1 VHKTIRHDSAEHS
14 ATCHSRKRMQHRGID
29 QVAVEAVLE
38 FGREVFTRG
47 AVIHAIGRR
56 EIEQWNDEGI
66 DLSGYD
72 GIQVVCSHEGSVL
85 TVYRNR
91 NFRGLR
97 TGLGRGRHN
106 PVARCL
112 SA

>member
-1 VHKTIRHDSAEHS
+1 
-14 ATCHSRKRMQHRGID
+14 MQHRGINHAAID
-29 QVAVEAVLE
+29 AVLE

-56 EIEQWNDEGI
+56 EIEQWAEDGI
-66 DLSGYD
+66 DLSPYD
-72 GIQVVCSHEGSVL
+72 GVQVVCAHDGSVM

-97 TGLGRGRHN
+97 TGLGRGRYT
-106 PVARCL
+106 PVTHCL
-112 SA
+112 DA